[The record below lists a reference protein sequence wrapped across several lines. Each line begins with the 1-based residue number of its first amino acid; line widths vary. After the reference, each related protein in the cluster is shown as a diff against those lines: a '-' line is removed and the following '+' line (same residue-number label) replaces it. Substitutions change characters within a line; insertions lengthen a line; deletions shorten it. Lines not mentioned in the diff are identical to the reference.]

1 MQISNYEGA
10 DLLQAE
16 LFLQA
21 HPALEQATVQEV
33 LKTCNLSFVLE
44 GINRWQSTMICEL
57 KDSYVQQ
64 SQRYVTLSADGYTL
78 PQLKEEDRKKAE
90 ELIGRAFA
98 LYAEMSQLKEAFQG
112 RPKKEHYLHG
122 IPVEDA
128 RYILPLA
135 VKTNLSVATTGDK
148 LLAWFRMMKRPLD
161 QQMFA
166 DVHDALLA
174 VLPPTIGQW
183 LEQQEYSYEDTGLLN
198 QYYQDELDKITAKKP
213 VVLLHT
219 FAEPELKA
227 GLGALTSTKAEPP
240 SAVLQQWGAA
250 AAEKARGVTGRV
262 LGYGHTSI
270 AEQCRTTFGMMFSLV
285 TYHQQVRH
293 RLPSTFREPWLNI
306 LLEPERPPVIPQS
319 VIDGGF
325 EQPYRRLVQDMQR
338 FQQRIAGHYTGGLWR
353 YFLLNCQQVKVIIST
368 NARMDCGM
376 LQERICCNAQW
387 EINRIAVAKLEA
399 LRKLSDILYRY
410 AVPSCVYGV
419 CKEGKMTCGRAAE
432 MREKYGV
439 QNSSDKKTP

>member
-1 MQISNYEGA
+1 MRLTQYEGT
-10 DLLQAE
+10 DLISVE
-16 LFLQA
+16 TFLQQHA
-21 HPALEQATVQEV
+21 GLQQATVLEL
-33 LKTCNLSFVLE
+33 LKTCNVSFVLE

-64 SQRYVTLSADGYTL
+64 SQRYVTLCADGYTL
-78 PQLKEEDRKKAE
+78 PQMKEEDRQKAE

-98 LYAEMSQLKEAFQG
+98 LYQEMSQLKEAFRG
-112 RPKKEHYLHG
+112 RPKKEHYLYG

-148 LLAWFRMMKRPLD
+148 LFDWFRMMKRPLD

-174 VLPPTIGQW
+174 VLPEQLGRWLDGQN
-183 LEQQEYSYEDTGLLN
+183 YSYEETGFLN
-198 QYYQDELDKITAKKP
+198 QYYQDALDTITPRKP

-219 FAEPELKA
+219 FAQPELKV
-227 GLGALTSTKAEPP
+227 GLGALTSTKAEAP
-240 SAVLQQWGAA
+240 SVVLERWGDAA
-250 AAEKARGVTGRV
+250 AVKAKGVTERV

-293 RLPSTFREPWLNI
+293 RLPSNMREPWLNI

-319 VIDGGF
+319 IIDGGF
-325 EQPYRRLVQDMQR
+325 EQPFRRLVQDMQR
-338 FQQRIAGHYTGGLWR
+338 FQQRIAGHYTDGLWR
-353 YFLLNCQQVKVIIST
+353 YFLLNCQQVKVITST

-376 LQERICCNAQW
+376 LQDRICCNAQW

-399 LRKLSDILYRY
+399 LREISTVLYRY
-410 AVPSCVYGV
+410 AVPSCVYGA
-419 CKEGKMTCGRAAE
+419 CKEGKMSCGRAEE
-432 MREKYGV
+432 MRARYRIDEEI
-439 QNSSDKKTP
+439 

>member
-1 MQISNYEGA
+1 MQITNYEGN
-10 DLLQAE
+10 DLLQVE
-16 LFLQA
+16 LFLQQHA
-21 HPALEQATVQEV
+21 STDSATVREL

-57 KDSYVQQ
+57 KESYVQQ
-64 SQRYVTLSADGYTL
+64 SQRYVTLHADGYTL
-78 PQLKEEDRKKAE
+78 PELKETDCQKAE

-98 LYAEMSQLKEAFQG
+98 LYEEMSQLKEEFKG

-135 VKTNLSVATTGDK
+135 VKTNLSVAMTGDK
-148 LLAWFRMMKRPLD
+148 LLEWFRMMKRPLD

-166 DVHDALLA
+166 DVHAGLLALLPEK
-174 VLPPTIGQW
+174 VGQW
-183 LEQQEYSYEDTGLLN
+183 LESQEYIYENTGLLN
-198 QYYQDELDKITAKKP
+198 QFYQDELDRITPNKP
-213 VVLLHT
+213 VVLLRT
-219 FAEPELKA
+219 FAQPELKA

-240 SAVLQQWGAA
+240 SVVLQQWGED
-250 AAEKARGVTGRV
+250 AAEKAKGVTSRV
-262 LGYGHTSI
+262 LGYGHASI

-353 YFLLNCQQVKVIIST
+353 YFLLNCQQVKVITST

-376 LQERICCNAQW
+376 LQERICNNAQW
-387 EINRIAVAKLEA
+387 EINRIAVAKLEE
-399 LRKLSDILYRY
+399 LRKLSDILYQN
-410 AVPSCVYGV
+410 AVPSCVYGA
-419 CKEGKMTCGRAAE
+419 CKEGKMTCGRADE
-432 MREKYGV
+432 MRVKYRR
-439 QNSSDKKTP
+439 NS

>member
-1 MQISNYEGA
+1 MELTNYEGN
-10 DLLQAE
+10 DLLQVDA
-16 LFLQA
+16 FLQGHTA
-21 HPALEQATVQEV
+21 IKAATVKEL
-33 LKTCNLSFVLE
+33 LKTCNVSFVLE

-64 SQRYVTLSADGYTL
+64 SQRYVTMDADGYTL
-78 PQLKEEDRKKAE
+78 PDLKEEDAQKAR
-90 ELIGRAFA
+90 ELVGRAFA
-98 LYAEMSQLKEAFQG
+98 LYEEMSQIKEEFKG

-148 LLAWFRMMKRPLD
+148 LLDWFKMMNRPLD
-161 QQMFA
+161 MQMFA
-166 DVHDALLA
+166 DVHAALLQ
-174 VLPPTIGQW
+174 VLPETLGQW
-183 LEQQEYSYEDTGLLN
+183 LDKQDYEYEETGMLN
-198 QYYQDELDKITAKKP
+198 QYYQDELDEIMPQRP
-213 VVLLHT
+213 VVLLRT
-219 FAEPELKA
+219 FHQPELKA

-240 SAVLQQWGAA
+240 SQVLESWGEEAA
-250 AAEKARGVTGRV
+250 QKAKGVTRRV
-262 LGYGHTSI
+262 MGYGHTSI

-306 LLEPERPPVIPQS
+306 LLEPERPPVVPQS
-319 VIDGGF
+319 VTDGGF

-353 YFLLNCQQVKVIIST
+353 YFLLNCQQVKIITST

-376 LQERICCNAQW
+376 LQERICNNAQW
-387 EINRIAVAKLEA
+387 EINRIAVAKLAE
-399 LRKLSDILYRY
+399 LRKLSDILYQY
-410 AVPSCVYGV
+410 AVPSCVYGA

-432 MREKYGV
+432 MREKYRIKE
-439 QNSSDKKTP
+439 DE

>member
-1 MQISNYEGA
+1 MELTNYEGN
-10 DLLQAE
+10 DLLQVDA
-16 LFLQA
+16 FLQGHTA
-21 HPALEQATVQEV
+21 IKAATVKEL
-33 LKTCNLSFVLE
+33 LKTCNVSFVLE

-64 SQRYVTLSADGYTL
+64 SQRYVTMDADGYTL
-78 PQLKEEDRKKAE
+78 PDLKEEDAQKAR
-90 ELIGRAFA
+90 ELVGRAFA
-98 LYAEMSQLKEAFQG
+98 LYEEMSQIKEEFKG

-148 LLAWFRMMKRPLD
+148 LLDWFKMMNRPLD
-161 QQMFA
+161 MQMFA
-166 DVHDALLA
+166 DVHAALLQ
-174 VLPPTIGQW
+174 VLPETLGQW
-183 LEQQEYSYEDTGLLN
+183 LDKQDYEYEETGMLN
-198 QYYQDELDKITAKKP
+198 QYYQDELDEIMPQRP
-213 VVLLHT
+213 VVLLRT
-219 FAEPELKA
+219 FHQPELKA

-240 SAVLQQWGAA
+240 SQVLESWGEEAA
-250 AAEKARGVTGRV
+250 QKAKGVTRRV
-262 LGYGHTSI
+262 MGYGHTSI

-306 LLEPERPPVIPQS
+306 LLEPERPPVVPQS
-319 VIDGGF
+319 VTDGGF

-338 FQQRIAGHYTGGLWR
+338 FQQRIAGHYTVGLWR
-353 YFLLNCQQVKVIIST
+353 YFLRNCQQVKIITST

-376 LQERICCNAQW
+376 LQERICNNAQW
-387 EINRIAVAKLEA
+387 EINRIAVAKLAE
-399 LRKLSDILYRY
+399 LRKLSDILYQY
-410 AVPSCVYGV
+410 AVPSCVYGA

-432 MREKYGV
+432 MREKYRIKE
-439 QNSSDKKTP
+439 DE

>member
-1 MQISNYEGA
+1 MQITNYEGN
-10 DLLQAE
+10 DLLQVE
-16 LFLQA
+16 LFLQQHA
-21 HPALEQATVQEV
+21 STDSATVREL

-57 KDSYVQQ
+57 KESYVQQ
-64 SQRYVTLSADGYTL
+64 SQRYVALHADGYTL
-78 PQLKEEDRKKAE
+78 PDLKEADRQKAV

-98 LYAEMSQLKEAFQG
+98 LYEEMSQLKEEFKG

-135 VKTNLSVATTGDK
+135 VKTNLSVAMTGDK
-148 LLAWFRMMKRPLD
+148 LLEWFRMMKRPLD

-166 DVHDALLA
+166 DVHAGLLALLPEK
-174 VLPPTIGQW
+174 VGQW
-183 LEQQEYSYEDTGLLN
+183 LESQEYIYENTGLLN
-198 QYYQDELDKITAKKP
+198 QFYQDELDRITPTKP
-213 VVLLHT
+213 VVLLRT
-219 FAEPELKA
+219 FAQPELKA

-240 SAVLQQWGAA
+240 SVVLQQWGED
-250 AAEKARGVTGRV
+250 AAEKAKGVTSRV
-262 LGYGHTSI
+262 LSYGHASI

-353 YFLLNCQQVKVIIST
+353 YFLLNCQQVKVITST

-376 LQERICCNAQW
+376 LQERICNNAQW
-387 EINRIAVAKLEA
+387 EINRIAVAKLEE
-399 LRKLSDILYRY
+399 LRKLSDILYQN
-410 AVPSCVYGV
+410 AVPSCVYGA
-419 CKEGKMTCGRAAE
+419 CKEGKMTCGRVDE
-432 MREKYGV
+432 MRVKYRR
-439 QNSSDKKTP
+439 NS

>member
-1 MQISNYEGA
+1 MELTNYEGN
-10 DLLQAE
+10 DLLQVDA
-16 LFLQA
+16 FLQGHTA
-21 HPALEQATVQEV
+21 IKAATVKEL
-33 LKTCNLSFVLE
+33 LKTCNISFVLE

-64 SQRYVTLSADGYTL
+64 SQRYVTMDADGYTL
-78 PQLKEEDRKKAE
+78 PDLKEEDAQKAR
-90 ELIGRAFA
+90 ELVGRAFA
-98 LYAEMSQLKEAFQG
+98 LYEEMSQIKEEFKG

-148 LLAWFRMMKRPLD
+148 LLDWFKMMNRPLD
-161 QQMFA
+161 VQMFA
-166 DVHDALLA
+166 DVHAALLQ
-174 VLPPTIGQW
+174 VLPETLGQW
-183 LEQQEYSYEDTGLLN
+183 LDKQDYEYEEMGMLN
-198 QYYQDELDKITAKKP
+198 QYYQDELDEIMPQRP
-213 VVLLHT
+213 VVLLRT
-219 FAEPELKA
+219 FHQPELKA

-240 SAVLQQWGAA
+240 SQVLESWGEEAA
-250 AAEKARGVTGRV
+250 QKAKGVTRRV
-262 LGYGHTSI
+262 MGYGHTSI

-306 LLEPERPPVIPQS
+306 LLEPERPPVVPQS
-319 VIDGGF
+319 VTDGGF

-353 YFLLNCQQVKVIIST
+353 YFLLNCQQVKIITST

-376 LQERICCNAQW
+376 LQERICNNAQW
-387 EINRIAVAKLEA
+387 EINRIAVAKLAE
-399 LRKLSDILYRY
+399 LRKLSDILYQY
-410 AVPSCVYGV
+410 AVPSCVYGA
-419 CKEGKMTCGRAAE
+419 CKEDKMTCGRAAE
-432 MREKYGV
+432 MREKYRIKE
-439 QNSSDKKTP
+439 DE